1 MKKTNNHGHDCIRLP
16 LRGESNYT
24 QRRAAD
30 HNDRPL
36 LWLMAASSI
45 VLLAVWLIGH

>member
-1 MKKTNNHGHDCIRLP
+1 MKKLPNNGHDCIFLP

-24 QRRAAD
+24 NRRAAE